1 MTMRVSIAGTGYVGL
16 VSGVC
21 LAHYGHDVTCI
32 DIDPSKVDAIN
43 SGVSP
48 IYEPGLDELL
58 AANVGV
64 RLRGTT
70 DLRSAVENTDITL
83 IAVGTPF
90 DGEHIDLQ
98 YVVGVA
104 REIGEV
110 LRTKSGYHTVVVK
123 STVVPGTTEGPVRH
137 ALEAASGKLAGRDFG
152 LGMNPEFLKEGEA
165 IEDFMR
171 PDRIVLGGV
180 DERSIDALAGLYAPF
195 TGVDIIRTAPATA
208 EMIKYTANALLATL
222 ISYSNEIANLCAAVG
237 VDVADAFH
245 GVHLDKRLSPILEDG
260 TRITPTIATYL
271 WPGCGFGGSCFPKDV
286 KALIA
291 YGEDAGSPMPMLR
304 SVVDINTAQPTRMI
318 ELLTH
323 HYPDLSGRP
332 VTVLGVAFKP
342 GTDDIRESPGIAI
355 VERLCELGA
364 VVTVH
369 DPVAESAARKVLPD
383 SVRFADDV
391 PTAIAQADA
400 VLLTTRWALYNDL
413 ADEVRVLDQTP
424 LVIDGRR
431 MLDKNQF
438 ARFEAIG
445 LPIGVSGGA
454 DKSQPVTS

>member
-1 MTMRVSIAGTGYVGL
+1 MRVSIAGTGYVGL

-110 LRTKSGYHTVVVK
+110 LRTKSSYHTVVVK
-123 STVVPGTTEGPVRH
+123 STVVPGTTDGPVRH

-323 HYPDLSGRP
+323 HYPDLSGRRI
-332 VTVLGVAFKP
+332 TVLGVAFKP

>member
-1 MTMRVSIAGTGYVGL
+1 MKVSIAGTGYVGL

-32 DIDPSKVDAIN
+32 DIDQSKVDAIN
-43 SGVSP
+43 SGISP

-64 RLRGTT
+64 RLRATT
-70 DLRSAVENTDITL
+70 DLRAAVESTDITL

-90 DGEHIDLQ
+90 DGEHIDLRF
-98 YVVGVA
+98 VEGVA

-110 LRTKSGYHTVVVK
+110 LRTKDSYHTVIVK
-123 STVVPGTTEGPVRH
+123 STVVPGTTEGPVLR
-137 ALEAASGKLAGRDFG
+137 ALESSSGKVAGRDFG

-165 IEDFMR
+165 IEDFMQ

-180 DERSIDALAGLYAPF
+180 DDRSIDALGQLYAPF
-195 TGVDIIRTAPATA
+195 TSVDKIRTSPRTA
-208 EMIKYTANALLATL
+208 EMIKYTANSLLATM
-222 ISYSNEIANLCAAVG
+222 ISYSNEIANLCTAVG
-237 VDVADAFH
+237 VDVTDAFM
-245 GVHLDKRLSPILEDG
+245 GVHLDKRLSPILQDG
-260 TRITPTIATYL
+260 TRITPSIATYL

-304 SVVDINTAQPTRMI
+304 SVVDINNAQPQRMI
-318 ELLTH
+318 DLLTY

-355 VERLCELGA
+355 VQRLCELGA
-364 VVTVH
+364 TVTVH

-383 SVRFADDV
+383 TVRFVGELAE
-391 PTAIAQADA
+391 AIANADA
-400 VLLTTRWALYNDL
+400 VLLTTRWALYADL
-413 ADEVRVLDQTP
+413 SAAVKLLPKQP

-431 MLDKNQF
+431 MLDKNDF
-438 ARFEAIG
+438 ERFEAIG
-445 LPIGVSGGA
+445 LPIGSSTKA
-454 DKSQPVTS
+454 PA

>member
-1 MTMRVSIAGTGYVGL
+1 MKVSIAGTGYVGL

-32 DIDPSKVDAIN
+32 DIDQAKVDAIN

-64 RLRGTT
+64 RLRATT
-70 DLRSAVENTDITL
+70 DLRAAVEATDITL

-90 DGEHIDLQ
+90 DGEHIDLRF
-98 YVVGVA
+98 VEGVA
-104 REIGEV
+104 SEIGDV
-110 LRTKSGYHTVVVK
+110 LRTKDTYHAVVVK
-123 STVVPGTTEGPVRH
+123 STVVPGTTEGPVLR
-137 ALEAASGKLAGRDFG
+137 ALEAASGKTAGKDFG

-165 IEDFMR
+165 IEDFMA

-180 DERSIDALAGLYAPF
+180 DERSIDALGELYAPF
-195 TGVDIIRTAPATA
+195 ANVDKIRTSPRTA
-208 EMIKYTANALLATL
+208 EMIKYTANSLLATM
-222 ISYSNEIANLCAAVG
+222 ISYSNEIANLCTAVG
-237 VDVADAFH
+237 VDVTDAFS
-245 GVHLDKRLSPILEDG
+245 GVHLDKRLSPILADG
-260 TRITPTIATYL
+260 TRITPSIATYL

-304 SVVDINTAQPTRMI
+304 SVVDINNAQPQRMI
-318 ELLTH
+318 DLLTY
-323 HYPDLSGRP
+323 HYPDLTGRP
-332 VTVLGVAFKP
+332 ITVLGVAFKP

-355 VERLCELGA
+355 VQQLAELGA

-383 SVRFADDV
+383 SVGFAAELDD
-391 PTAIAQADA
+391 AIANADA
-400 VLLTTRWALYNDL
+400 ILLTTRWALYANL
-413 ADEVRVLDQTP
+413 AASVRSLPKTP

-431 MLDKNQF
+431 MLDKNDF

-445 LPIGVSGGA
+445 LPIGLSANNGQVPA
-454 DKSQPVTS
+454 